1 MAKENKEEGTKK
13 SKLPLFIIIVVVLI
27 IGLGGGAFAV
37 TKFMHKTPQN
47 AMDQNES
54 QMLANK
60 AVMMPLSAFT
70 INLAKAPNDNTDHYI
85 KINLSLALT
94 DDKAKEALKS
104 KLPIIRDCVIS
115 VLSQKNQNDILSNSN
130 NLQTLKNEIKN
141 KINTSVGVNVVNDV
155 YITDMVLQ

>member
-1 MAKENKEEGTKK
+1 MAKENKEEETKK
-13 SKLPLFIIIVVVLI
+13 SKLPLFIIIILVLI

-37 TKFMHKTPQN
+37 TKFMHKEPQS
-47 AMDQNES
+47 ALAQSES
-54 QMLANK
+54 QVLASK
-60 AVMMPLSAFT
+60 AVMMPLSTFT
-70 INLAKAPNDNTDHYI
+70 INLAKTPNDNTDHYI

-94 DDKAKEALKS
+94 DDKAKEALKT
-104 KLPIIRDCVIS
+104 KLPIIRDGVIS

-141 KINTSVGVNVVNDV
+141 KINANVGINVVNDV